1 MQSLAQ
7 RHDADLNVLTSLQP
21 LADGPQV
28 LGEVRV
34 HEFIRETGRGIER
47 AEFADAVGCV
57 ARFFLQFANGG
68 AIGRLALLKFARG
81 ELPEPI
87 IHGNAV
93 VAYHDHVVGVQ
104 NGHDDHRAR
113 MPHDLAAHGAAILIG
128 PRQRLDLEQRSL
140 MDGFDATTVI
150 HQDDDTSSPDGRAPM
165 NGEVLPPGDSARAP
179 DAVAAA
185 RGAIVQLKNIH
196 KSFGHQRVLRG
207 MTLDFQ
213 TGKTTVVLGPSGCG
227 KSVMLK
233 HIVGL
238 LRPDIGEVYFDGQ
251 RIDHQRESRLGEVRR
266 QVGFLFQ
273 MGALFDSMSVRDNV
287 AFPLTEHTRLSAEDV
302 NRRVLRVLQMVGLE
316 DAVKKMPADLS
327 GGQRK
332 RIALARAI
340 ILEPKV
346 ILYDEPT
353 TGLDPIRSD
362 VINELILKLQRELK
376 LTSIIVT
383 HDLASAFKVADYT
396 VMMHEGKILFCGTP
410 DELKASD
417 DPVVQRFLRGEA
429 SEDELKGIRA
439 MRNSA
444 ASSSKAAR

>member
-1 MQSLAQ
+1 
-7 RHDADLNVLTSLQP
+7 
-21 LADGPQV
+21 
-28 LGEVRV
+28 
-34 HEFIRETGRGIER
+34 
-47 AEFADAVGCV
+47 
-57 ARFFLQFANGG
+57 
-68 AIGRLALLKFARG
+68 
-81 ELPEPI
+81 
-87 IHGNAV
+87 
-93 VAYHDHVVGVQ
+93 
-104 NGHDDHRAR
+104 
-113 MPHDLAAHGAAILIG
+113 
-128 PRQRLDLEQRSL
+128 
-140 MDGFDATTVI
+140 
-150 HQDDDTSSPDGRAPM
+150 M

-353 TGLDPIRSD
+353 TGLDPVTAD
-362 VINELILKLQRELK
+362 TINVLIKDLQQKLGI
-376 LTSIIVT
+376 TSIVVT
-383 HDLASAFKVADYT
+383 HDMPSAFRVSDRIAMIDRGYI
-396 VMMHEGKILFCGTP
+396 VFQGTP
-410 DELKASD
+410 DETRQCNDPRVRDFIEGNAPEVD
-417 DPVVQRFLRGEA
+417 DKETLLRYG
-429 SEDELKGIRA
+429 G
-439 MRNSA
+439 
-444 ASSSKAAR
+444 